1 MSFFAYRPGDI
12 FGIEI
17 NSVWL
22 AYLHECWEKKSLLE
36 FYVHFFSK
44 RAAHSPWSVGG
55 FFGDSQHRGPTTA
68 SWGGGWEWPE
78 QPWLCMQSR
87 YLWHNLEKHCYC
99 SRLPIRD
106 KVTPLWSQRLPE
118 ASFAFQQTA
127 RPCQA
132 NLIYVSMGSLHH
144 ILRLKQDPKKTLHFP
159 CCFFSSWWSDKF
171 PELSVKLLT
180 SNLFNK
186 LLIYFQVCL
195 AIVLSPFSCFNILL
209 LFKMSLLS
217 CVDFQ

>member
-1 MSFFAYRPGDI
+1 
-12 FGIEI
+12 
-17 NSVWL
+17 
-22 AYLHECWEKKSLLE
+22 
-36 FYVHFFSK
+36 
-44 RAAHSPWSVGG
+44 
-55 FFGDSQHRGPTTA
+55 
-68 SWGGGWEWPE
+68 
-78 QPWLCMQSR
+78 MQSR
-87 YLWHNLEKHCYC
+87 CLWHNLEKRWYC
-99 SRLPIRD
+99 SSLPIRD
-106 KVTPLWSQRLPE
+106 KVTPPWSQRLPE

-144 ILRLKQDPKKTLHFP
+144 ILHLEQDPKKTLHFLR
-159 CCFFSSWWSDKF
+159 CFFSSWWSEKF

-195 AIVLSPFSCFNILL
+195 AIVLSPFSSFNTLL

-217 CVDFQ
+217 CVDFQWLKFPYFLFLLQIN